1 MTAAPASGRVRYSR
15 WLDWEKLLTS
25 GPGYYGD
32 EGRQAFKGLYTG
44 VHTPN
49 PAHMSTVLAP
59 RYSYE
64 ERSDR
69 ALIMEITITIPEELT
84 NQLHTDTQ
92 ELERRVRE
100 KVAVELYQEGASEE
114 QIRRLLNLDTR
125 FEVHALLKRH
135 GVPLR
140 YTLQDLEDDR
150 DTLRRLGL

>member
-1 MTAAPASGRVRYSR
+1 
-15 WLDWEKLLTS
+15 
-25 GPGYYGD
+25 
-32 EGRQAFKGLYTG
+32 
-44 VHTPN
+44 
-49 PAHMSTVLAP
+49 
-59 RYSYE
+59 
-64 ERSDR
+64 
-69 ALIMEITITIPEELT
+69 MEITITIPEELT

-92 ELERRVRE
+92 ALERRVRE
-100 KVAVELYQEGASEE
+100 KIAAELYQEGASEE

>member
-1 MTAAPASGRVRYSR
+1 
-15 WLDWEKLLTS
+15 
-25 GPGYYGD
+25 
-32 EGRQAFKGLYTG
+32 
-44 VHTPN
+44 
-49 PAHMSTVLAP
+49 
-59 RYSYE
+59 
-64 ERSDR
+64 
-69 ALIMEITITIPEELT
+69 MEITITIPEELT

-100 KVAVELYQEGASEE
+100 KVAAELYQEGASEE

-150 DTLRRLGL
+150 DTLHRLGL